1 MFPRAS
7 RQVSSQKHAL
17 VQHLPRFERVLV
29 PRAAGFA
36 AALGAMEWEVLRPL
50 LRHKTARE
58 HCAAA

>member
-7 RQVSSQKHAL
+7 RQASSQKHAL
-17 VQHLPRFERVLV
+17 EQHLPRFERVLV

-36 AALGAMEWEVLRPL
+36 AALGAMEWEVIHTR
-50 LRHKTARE
+50 LRHTTARE